1 MENMHYKYSEKLVRA
16 VVAPGATA
24 GQMVTDEDGQ
34 IGVAITAAGGVTE
47 TINRGGLTITG
58 PIGGVGNKEDVV
70 QAAFDG
76 SFRFTI
82 DGATDGETVEGAGTA
97 KGTKVYQ
104 LDADTVTLSA
114 DDGGSPAVEYPF
126 VGKIDAG
133 RIIDGYGPIQIGVP
147 NV

>member
-16 VVAPGATA
+16 VEASGAKA
-24 GQMVTDEDGQ
+24 GELVTDVDGQ

-47 TINRGGLTITG
+47 TITRGGLTITG

-76 SFRFTI
+76 SFRFEI
-82 DGATDGETVEGAGTA
+82 DGATDGDTVDGAGTP

-104 LDADTVTLSA
+104 LDETTVTLSA
-114 DDGGSPAVEYPF
+114 DDGGSPAVDYPF

-133 RIIDGYGPIQIGVP
+133 RIIDGVGPIQIGVP